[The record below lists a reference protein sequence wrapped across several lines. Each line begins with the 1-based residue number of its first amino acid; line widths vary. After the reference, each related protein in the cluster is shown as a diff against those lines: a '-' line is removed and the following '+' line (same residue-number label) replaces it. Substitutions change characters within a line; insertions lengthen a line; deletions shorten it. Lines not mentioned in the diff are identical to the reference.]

1 MIFPG
6 RYVHGPDGRIH
17 VLRRRADRLS
27 DDQLVTDLQYRVADL
42 TRALKGLVAAMEDTS
57 LANRQT
63 AVAAARRVLAKSNPR
78 PTAT

>member
-1 MIFPG
+1 
-6 RYVHGPDGRIH
+6 
-17 VLRRRADRLS
+17 LS